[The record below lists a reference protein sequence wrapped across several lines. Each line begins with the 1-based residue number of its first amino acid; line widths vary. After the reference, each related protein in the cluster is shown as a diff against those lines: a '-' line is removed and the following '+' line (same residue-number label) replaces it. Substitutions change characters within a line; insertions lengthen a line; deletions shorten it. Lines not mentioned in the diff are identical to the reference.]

1 MTNTDPHDT
10 LLEEIAKPE
19 NFVVNSDERLA
30 WLVGKKADLASRKAR
45 VAVQAASMIADIQRE
60 EDRLDDMYGAQAEA
74 VLRDL
79 LSRQRRR
86 NARSFKFL
94 EGTIGLRTTPEG
106 LRVTNKDSLM
116 DGILGHPE
124 LMPLIRDSIDAT
136 EFKRHVTVADGRL
149 YLKATGEH
157 LHLPGIELTPAVEK
171 VYIKTGDVEDAE

>member
-1 MTNTDPHDT
+1 MTNTDPYDT

-19 NFVVNSDERLA
+19 NFRVNSDERLA
-30 WLVGKKADLASRKAR
+30 WYTSKMSQLARDKAALK
-45 VAVQAASMIADIQRE
+45 VQYEAMTKDIERDE
-60 EDRLDDMYGAQAEA
+60 EHLQDMYGAQAEA

-86 NARSFKFL
+86 NAKSFKFL

-171 VYIKTGDVEDAE
+171 VYIKTGDVEEAE